1 MLPIQNIPD
10 QPVKSLPPRK
20 KHKPLSQATLFTTRM
35 DAIRKEHDRGRKR
48 SYKQLTLNLNTI
60 AK

>member
-10 QPVKSLPPRK
+10 QPVKSSSPRK
-20 KHKPLSQATLFTTRM
+20 KYKPSLQTTLFKTRM
-35 DAIRKEHDRGRKR
+35 DAIRKEHDRGKKR
-48 SYKQLTLNLNTI
+48 SYKQLTLNLNI